1 MGQPEILVSH
11 SPAHCAR
18 WGPRAGSGLLI
29 TWLVAIFLWPLPRW
43 RVGHEFRWCVCS
55 VLWLILHFLLDV
67 HFHIEH
73 ADAPEEEEQEDGKFR
88 VLLVSLKPGPECCET
103 ASSLLV
109 QDLRCHR
116 PYWSEYQFVL
126 SQKVTKWT
134 KRNRPCRVT
143 QLQKSC

>member
-1 MGQPEILVSH
+1 MGNSRITQSSALCSVRTSGRFWFAYHVTSSH
-11 SPAHCAR
+11 
-18 WGPRAGSGLLI
+18 
-29 TWLVAIFLWPLPRW
+29 FLWPLPRW

-143 QLQKSC
+143 QPQKSC